1 MQIPVQPPD
10 IASSSGP
17 LRGPHPSPGSLPGN
31 GPHAGHGDGPH
42 RQRGTGWGRAA
53 TWVAAFGAA
62 IIAGSALFAGGFL
75 LGRQTVLTDG
85 TPQRL
90 AADLQPFWDAFDSIE
105 LRYAGAP
112 VERHA
117 IVEGA
122 IDGMFRALGD
132 PFSSY
137 MTGEAYRA
145 SLASLVGQFE
155 GIGAFI
161 TTRDAAGAE
170 GCTPVSASCHVV
182 VAGTIPGSP
191 AERVGLRAGDA
202 ILAVDSRSLIGRTI
216 DQVVGLVRG
225 PRGTAV
231 TLRIARGAGAP
242 FELHVTRAIITQVD
256 VTSRRLAHGTIGYIR
271 IASFGAGAAADF
283 TAQLHGLLADGV
295 RGIVLDLRENPGG
308 FVDQART
315 IASQFIGSGPIYW
328 EQVADGSR
336 HPVEAEPGGIA
347 TDRALPVAVLVDK
360 GTASASEILAGALQ
374 DTGRAMLI
382 GTTTYGKGTVQEWQ
396 LLGRD
401 TGGFR
406 LTIARWL
413 TPSQRWINGRGLT
426 PNVVVEP
433 SANTPPGS
441 DPALDRALQWL
452 SASGPAVAGHRST
465 GRLSSPAV
473 AATMAGNERR

>member
-1 MQIPVQPPD
+1 MQIPLQPPD
-10 IASSSGP
+10 IAPATGP
-17 LRGPHPSPGSLPGN
+17 AAGSQPDPDSVPGTGP
-31 GPHAGHGDGPH
+31 ATGHGDGPD
-42 RQRGTGWGRAA
+42 RRRGSGQRRAA
-53 TWVAAFGAA
+53 TWIAAFGAA
-62 IIAGSALFAGGFL
+62 IIAGSALFAGGFM

-105 LRYAGAP
+105 LRYAGLP
-112 VERHA
+112 VDRHA

-145 SLASLVGQFE
+145 SLTSLVGQFE

-161 TTRDAAGAE
+161 TTRNAAGAE
-170 GCTPVSASCHVV
+170 GCTPVGASCHVV
-182 VAGTIPGSP
+182 VTGTVPGSP
-191 AERVGLRAGDA
+191 AERVGLRSGDA
-202 ILAVDSRSLIGRTI
+202 ILAVDGRSLMGRTI

-225 PRGTAV
+225 PRGTQV

-256 VTSRRLAHGTIGYIR
+256 VTSHRLANGTIGYIR
-271 IASFGAGAAADF
+271 IASFGSGAAADF
-283 TAQLHGLLADGV
+283 TAQLHALLADGV

-315 IASQFIGSGPIYW
+315 IASQFIGNGPIYW
-328 EQVADGSR
+328 EQLADGSR
-336 HPVEAEPGGIA
+336 RPFSAEPGGIA
-347 TDRALPVAVLVDK
+347 TDRGLPVAVLVDK

-374 DTGRAMLI
+374 DTGRATLI
-382 GTTTYGKGTVQEWQ
+382 GTTTFGKGTVQEWQ

-401 TGGFR
+401 MGGFR
-406 LTIARWL
+406 LTVARWL
-413 TPSQRWINGRGLT
+413 TPSQRWINGHGLT

-433 SANTPPGS
+433 SPNAPPGS
-441 DPALDRALQWL
+441 DPALDRAVQWL
-452 SASGPAVAGHRST
+452 NDQSVTGHRST
-465 GRLSSPAV
+465 GRLSSPAA
-473 AATMAGNERR
+473 AATMRANERR